1 MSQQTINIGS
11 AANDGT
17 GDPLRTAFDK
27 INDNF
32 NEVYDKLGGSS
43 LSNITLT
50 GSTITNTITNGDLTI
65 DANGTGKVV
74 IEGDLIVNG
83 TNTQIETTQLTVEDN
98 FLELNSNNSSGADID
113 AGFYVN
119 RGSADAAY
127 FYWDEGTDKFRAG
140 TAGASDSS
148 AVSLNATATI
158 VANFE
163 GDSLLINTV
172 ASTDSSVVTFSE
184 GILCEGTLSAKTIDT
199 NTISSNDST
208 AIQINDAVNVSGAVT
223 IGGTLSV
230 QEIVGEDSV
239 SVQIPALDTDIISS
253 TASAGIQITEA
264 LNVSGTLSADT
275 IDTNTISSEDS
286 TGVVINDNLR
296 INGNISAAD
305 STDLEV
311 QDNMGV
317 NGDLR
322 VAGEL
327 DVTGASVY
335 NVTDNLGT
343 SATALSL
350 TTTIHSLA
358 GAETDYTLAAGQEG
372 QIMHFVIAGGDS
384 TAAGVA
390 ATTVTIS
397 QVRDPRDGDV
407 LATYAWQP
415 FINGTSE
422 TGDSTVGKR
431 TLATCVFANG
441 AWNLDSYLN
450 V

>member
-32 NEVYDKLGGSS
+32 NEVYDKLGGSG

-50 GSTITNTITNGDLTI
+50 ESTITNTITNGDLTI

-74 IEGDLIVNG
+74 IEGDLVVNG

-98 FLELNSNNSSGADID
+98 FLELNSSNSSGADID

-158 VANFE
+158 VANIE
-163 GDSLLINTV
+163 GDTLQIN
-172 ASTDSSVVTFSE
+172 E
-184 GILCEGTLSAKTIDT
+184 
-199 NTISSNDST
+199 ISSGDST
-208 AIQINDAVNVSGAVT
+208 AIQLNDGLNVSGAVT
-223 IGGTLSV
+223 IGGTLRV

-239 SVQIPALDTDIISS
+239 SVQIQSLDTDIISS
-253 TASAGIQITEA
+253 TTSAGIQITEA
-264 LNVSGTLSADT
+264 VNVSGTLSADT
-275 IDTNTISSEDS
+275 IDTNTISSGDS
-286 TGVVINDNLR
+286 TGVVFNDDVR
-296 INGNISAAD
+296 INGNLSAAD
-305 STDLEV
+305 STKLIV
-311 QDNMGV
+311 QDGMQVDGAL
-317 NGDLR
+317 DIS
-322 VAGEL
+322 GEL
-327 DVTGASVY
+327 GVGGAVVFG
-335 NVTDNLGT
+335 VTDNQNT

-350 TTTIHSLA
+350 TTAVHALA
-358 GAETDYTLAAGQEG
+358 GAETDYTLAAGSEG
-372 QIMHFVIAGGDS
+372 QIIHFVIAGGDS
-384 TAAGVA
+384 TAAGTA

-415 FINGTSE
+415 FINATSE

-431 TLATCVFANG
+431 TLATCVFAAG

>member
-32 NEVYDKLGGSS
+32 NEVYDKLGGSG

-50 GSTITNTITNGDLTI
+50 ESTITNTITNGDLTI

-74 IEGDLIVNG
+74 IEGDLVVNG

-98 FLELNSNNSSGADID
+98 FLELNSSNSSGADID

-158 VANFE
+158 VANIE
-163 GDSLLINTV
+163 GDTLQIN
-172 ASTDSSVVTFSE
+172 E
-184 GILCEGTLSAKTIDT
+184 
-199 NTISSNDST
+199 ISSGDST
-208 AIQINDAVNVSGAVT
+208 AIQLNDGLNVSGAVT
-223 IGGTLSV
+223 IGGTLRV

-239 SVQIPALDTDIISS
+239 SVQIQSLDTDIISS
-253 TASAGIQITEA
+253 TTSAGIQITEA
-264 LNVSGTLSADT
+264 VNVSGTLSADT
-275 IDTNTISSEDS
+275 IDTNTISSTDSSAIQIDDGLNVSGTLSVDTIDTNTISSTDS
-286 TGVVINDNLR
+286 TGVVFNDNVR
-296 INGNISAAD
+296 INGNLSAVD
-305 STDLEV
+305 STTLEI
-311 QDNMGV
+311 QDGV
-317 NGDLR
+317 N
-322 VAGEL
+322 VAGAVGITGAL
-327 DVTGASVY
+327 DVGAEFTL
-335 NVTDNLGT
+335 NVTDNLAT
-343 SATALSL
+343 SATALAL
-350 TTTIHSLA
+350 TTTIHALA
-358 GAETDYTLAAGQEG
+358 GAETDYTLAAGDEG
-372 QIMHFVIAGGDS
+372 QIMHFVLAGGDS
-384 TAAGVA
+384 TAAGTA

-415 FINGTSE
+415 FINATSE

-431 TLATCVFANG
+431 TLATCIFANG

>member
-32 NEVYDKLGGSS
+32 NEVYDKLGGSG

-50 GSTITNTITNGDLTI
+50 ESTITNTITNGDLTI

-74 IEGDLIVNG
+74 IEGDLVVNG

-98 FLELNSNNSSGADID
+98 FLELNSSNSSGADID

-158 VANFE
+158 VANIE
-163 GDSLLINTV
+163 GDTLQINEISSGD
-172 ASTDSSVVTFSE
+172 STAIQLNDGLNVS
-184 GILCEGTLSAKTIDT
+184 GTLSVDTIDT
-199 NTISSNDST
+199 NTISSTDST
-208 AIQINDAVNVSGAVT
+208 AIQIDDGLNVSGAVT
-223 IGGTLSV
+223 IGGTLRV

-239 SVQIPALDTDIISS
+239 SVQIQSLDTDIISS
-253 TASAGIQITEA
+253 TTSAGIQITEA
-264 LNVSGTLSADT
+264 VNVSGTLSADT
-275 IDTNTISSEDS
+275 IDTNTISSGDS
-286 TGVVINDNLR
+286 TGVVFNDNVR
-296 INGNISAAD
+296 INGNLSAAD
-305 STDLEV
+305 STKLTV
-311 QDNMGV
+311 QDGMQV
-317 NGDLR
+317 DGDLDMS
-322 VAGEL
+322 GEL
-327 DVTGASVY
+327 GVGGALVFG
-335 NVTDNLGT
+335 VTDNLAT
-343 SATALSL
+343 SATALAL
-350 TTTIHSLA
+350 TTTIHALA
-358 GAETDYTLAAGQEG
+358 GAESDYTLAAGDEG
-372 QIMHFVIAGGDS
+372 QIMHFVLAGGDS
-384 TAAGVA
+384 TAAGTA

-415 FINGTSE
+415 FINATSE